1 MNGTW
6 VFFFLPNCWAL
17 YSFIFGSQATT
28 RALILP
34 FWLKIYLRSWVHF
47 SRIIFQYNILHLTL
61 HDLGKEICHHYS
73 HQALLYP
80 WNIPKSRELL
90 LLEKVMSSWFVFR
103 FDGCLLSP
111 VDLHAKFLHSLKSL
125 AGNSV
130 FIYSL
135 VFSFMVMSSLIYLS
149 RIYLLSNL
157 LTKASNS
164 W

>member
-1 MNGTW
+1 MELG
-6 VFFFLPNCWAL
+6 FFFLPNCWAL

-28 RALILP
+28 RVLILP
-34 FWLKIYLRSWVHF
+34 FGLKIYLCSWVHF

-61 HDLGKEICHHYS
+61 HDLGKEMCHHYS

-125 AGNSV
+125 AGNTV